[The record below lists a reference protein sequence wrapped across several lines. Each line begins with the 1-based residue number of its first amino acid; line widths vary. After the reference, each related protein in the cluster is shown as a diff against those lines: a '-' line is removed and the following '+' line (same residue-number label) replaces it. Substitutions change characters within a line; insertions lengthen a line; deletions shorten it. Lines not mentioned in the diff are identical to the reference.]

1 VYPGTVVHLARL
13 TEMELSWSRGVRQDL
28 YLHEWRRTASSREM
42 VFSESAP
49 FTGGAQ
55 ELYKPWKMGMGS
67 QDECT
72 SVARA
77 KVLGMLHLQEEEFR
91 VFVGVS

>member
-1 VYPGTVVHLARL
+1 MQENT
-13 TEMELSWSRGVRQDL
+13 
-28 YLHEWRRTASSREM
+28 REM

-55 ELYKPWKMGMGS
+55 ELYKPWEVGMGS

-72 SVARA
+72 SVAGA